1 MFATTAG
8 GYPVPA
14 GLPDDEALAEVV
26 ADQVHG
32 GLGMV
37 SDGVVH
43 RVSTEADCQTIVE
56 RWRAADAR
64 AREIAG
70 AAGVEAPLVKACL
83 VGPATMGAGAAGVDL
98 LRSVLQELFRAGAA
112 VVQVTEEAGVAAAG
126 SDHWSRLMQGVTGHV
141 SLAILGGAIDLESKG
156 AVVGAGFASYLFDL
170 IAGPGNWRIAARIPG
185 ERGLIVGVADAR
197 TERPDTDAVMVWG
210 ARYAA
215 SMRGRGPER
224 VGLAPSGG
232 LEQLSRPVARAKLV
246 ALAEA
251 SRKAG
256 LRGPTLA
263 RELDPM
269 AVDARSAAMGRYEPA
284 ARQRGAAGP

>member
-1 MFATTAG
+1 MFATIAG

-14 GLPDDEALAEVV
+14 GLPDDEALGEVV
-26 ADQVHG
+26 ADQVRC

-37 SDGVVH
+37 SDGVIH
-43 RVSTEADCQTIVE
+43 RVMTEADCQTIVE

-64 AREIAG
+64 ARETAG
-70 AAGVEAPLVKACL
+70 GAGVEAPLVKACL
-83 VGPATMGAGAAGVDL
+83 AGPATLGAGAAGVDL
-98 LRSVLQELFRAGAA
+98 LRSVLLELFRAGAA
-112 VVQVTEEAGVAAAG
+112 VVQVTEEAGAAATG
-126 SDHWSRLMQGVTGHV
+126 SDHWSRLTHGVTEHV
-141 SLAILGGAIDLESKG
+141 TLAILGGAIGLECEA
-156 AVVGAGFASYLFDL
+156 AVVGGGFASYLFDL
-170 IAGPGNWRIAARIPG
+170 VAGPDNWRIAARIPG

-210 ARYAA
+210 AQYAA

-232 LEQLSRPVARAKLV
+232 LERLPRPVARAKLV

-263 RELDPM
+263 RELDPK

-284 ARQRGAAGP
+284 SRQRGEAGP